1 MSGYAAAARI
11 ERARP
16 RVVEREPDERGERRW
31 AEMDAALFAATTT
44 DGPADDRWAA
54 FRDRW
59 SQLTFFLLHPESWR

>member
-11 ERARP
+11 KRARP
-16 RVVEREPDERGERRW
+16 RVVEREPERVERRW
-31 AEMDAALFAATTT
+31 AELNADLFATTTT

-59 SQLTFFLLHPESWR
+59 SQLTFFLLNPESWR